1 LRVTPEL
8 KGRIER
14 AAKKSGRS
22 LSQEMEFRIERS
34 LSLEDAFG
42 SGEMHDMARRMATA
56 FAIAGESR
64 AVEKGIGPNWI
75 DDPDSYRSAMFSVFA
90 TLLRGAPK
98 GDDEAIALGIEAMK
112 GSFLT
117 MLAQRRGNNAR

>member
-1 LRVTPEL
+1 
-8 KGRIER
+8 
-14 AAKKSGRS
+14 
-22 LSQEMEFRIERS
+22 MEFRIERS

-42 SGEMHDMARRMATA
+42 SGEMHDRARRMATA